1 MHLRIGQMYDIT
13 HCVQIVFSAEK
24 QYNIGTFFED
34 GAPLAAG
41 FV

>member
-13 HCVQIVFSAEK
+13 HCVLIVFSVEK
-24 QYNIGTFFED
+24 KYNISTFFED
-34 GAPLAAG
+34 GAPRAAG